1 MNFEVFHI
9 NGYNIKILFRK
20 GIVHI
25 LNSKELNDFLKKE
38 KKASLHVALFIKN
51 TYKEK
56 YKKDISITLKSLT
69 IEILGHVYLDRIAK
83 FICKIVS
90 IVPLFKKSILKIANK
105 FVLSHTDIIDIGE
118 KQVDN
123 NRWVWD
129 SIAIFTPS
137 IFFKMKSHK

>member
-51 TYKEK
+51 TYKQK

-69 IEILGHVYLDRIAK
+69 IEIIGHVYLEKIAK
-83 FICKIVS
+83 FICKITS
-90 IVPLFKKSILKIANK
+90 IIPFLKKSISKMADK

-118 KQVDN
+118 KQIDN

-129 SIAIFTPS
+129 SIAFFTPS
-137 IFFKMKSHK
+137 MFFKMKNQE